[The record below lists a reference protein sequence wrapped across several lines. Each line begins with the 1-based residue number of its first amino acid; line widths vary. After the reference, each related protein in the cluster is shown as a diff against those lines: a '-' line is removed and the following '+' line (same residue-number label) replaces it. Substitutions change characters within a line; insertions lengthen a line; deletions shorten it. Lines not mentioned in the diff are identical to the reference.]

1 MYKFRVYFKYF
12 LWHNSYCDFSTKKSL
27 NEMLKFIQVDFYKKK
42 IKDKFSNLPASQQ
55 ATNYQL
61 PITNY

>member
-1 MYKFRVYFKYF
+1 
-12 LWHNSYCDFSTKKSL
+12 
-27 NEMLKFIQVDFYKKK
+27 MLKFIQVDFYKKK